1 MPKYRVEIE
10 AESKEELRNI
20 LFPQREEAPRGTYGF
35 YIAMAKS
42 AITSACQQIVA
53 GNTESGESI
62 VKGVMQELAQARQ
75 RTVLIPEEEEIS
87 QAMKILRE
95 LADKLKGAD
104 QTKAIEYCCEWLG
117 KTECQ

>member
-10 AESKEELRNI
+10 AENEEELRRL
-20 LFPQREEAPRGTYGF
+20 LFPQREEVPRGTYGF
-35 YIAMAKS
+35 YITMAKS
-42 AITSACQQIVA
+42 AITSACQQIVV
-53 GNTESGESI
+53 GNTESGEAI

-75 RTVLIPEEEEIS
+75 RTVLIPEEEEIT

-104 QTKAIEYCCEWLG
+104 QTQAVEFCCDWLG
-117 KTECQ
+117 KTTCP

>member
-10 AESKEELRNI
+10 AESQEELRRL

-35 YIAMAKS
+35 YITMAKS
-42 AITSACQQIVA
+42 AITSACRQITA
-53 GNTESGESI
+53 GNVQSGEFI

-75 RTVLIPEEEEIS
+75 RVVLIPEEEEIS

-104 QTKAIEYCCEWLG
+104 QVTAVEYCCEWLG
-117 KTECQ
+117 KTECP